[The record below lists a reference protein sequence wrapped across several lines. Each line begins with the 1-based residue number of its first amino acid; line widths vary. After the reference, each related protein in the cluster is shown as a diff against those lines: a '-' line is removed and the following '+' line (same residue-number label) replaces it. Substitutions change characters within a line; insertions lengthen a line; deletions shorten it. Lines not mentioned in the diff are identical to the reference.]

1 MSQAKY
7 DKMSS
12 SEQINENWMNTKWR
26 PFMALTYMITCIFDF
41 IIGPIFFNIMQ
52 FYTEGQH
59 IEMWKPLTLEGSGL
73 YHLAM
78 GAILGIAAYGRT
90 QEKLMN
96 ASNRQNSYYQPSTY
110 DMPYDSGYY
119 QTRYP
124 SKNKYG
130 SVVPQPEDP
139 IL

>member
-96 ASNRQNSYYQPSTY
+96 ASNRQNSYYQPSNY
-110 DMPYDSGYY
+110 DMQYDSGYY